1 MNNEYKENLSS
12 ELWKLVKAYYITL
25 VLSNMIFPDMI
36 TYLFHNVDNSS
47 IFAVQFSKYSIFS
60 ENNN

>member
-12 ELWKLVKAYYITL
+12 EQRKLVKAYYITL
-25 VLSNMIFPDMI
+25 VLSNMIFPDII
-36 TYLFHNVDNSS
+36 TYLYNNVDIPS
-47 IFAVQFSKYSIFS
+47 IIAVLFS

>member
-12 ELWKLVKAYYITL
+12 EQRKLVKAYYITL

-47 IFAVQFSKYSIFS
+47 IIAVQV
-60 ENNN
+60 